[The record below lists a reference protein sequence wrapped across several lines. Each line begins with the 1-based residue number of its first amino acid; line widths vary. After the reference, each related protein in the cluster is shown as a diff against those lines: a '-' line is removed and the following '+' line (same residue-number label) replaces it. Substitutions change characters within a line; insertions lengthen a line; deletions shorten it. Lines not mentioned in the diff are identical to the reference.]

1 MAGVDILRVLTEFSI
16 FKLLGRIN
24 VTTDP
29 LENFPLYRTGFF
41 FLK

>member
-1 MAGVDILRVLTEFSI
+1 MTRVDILKVLTEFSI

-24 VTTDP
+24 AADP